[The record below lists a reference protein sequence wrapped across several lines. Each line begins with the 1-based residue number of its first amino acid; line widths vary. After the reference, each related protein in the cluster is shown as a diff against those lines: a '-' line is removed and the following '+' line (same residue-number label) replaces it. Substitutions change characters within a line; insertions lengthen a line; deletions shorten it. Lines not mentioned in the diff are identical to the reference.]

1 VVNTAP
7 VANNIKILLRAQ
19 RPHQHD
25 RAVQRLPLQLR
36 HAILVRQAP
45 QLLKLLIV
53 VQWVRAALVDVDAL
67 VVEPDGEAIEDARVG
82 VVEVELQRR
91 GFEVRA
97 VVVEVVEE
105 DRVLGEDAER
115 DMEAF
120 VALTFGAHVK
130 RDGGSAIDA
139 PLESQFANPIPT
151 SILTP
156 SISLA
161 ACKVILRGFLT
172 LNWQSASL
180 LTFLSFFQA
189 RKGLATTRLLER
201 S

>member
-1 VVNTAP
+1 M
-7 VANNIKILLRAQ
+7 
-19 RPHQHD
+19 
-25 RAVQRLPLQLR
+25 
-36 HAILVRQAP
+36 
-45 QLLKLLIV
+45 LIV

-151 SILTP
+151 SMYTY
-156 SISLA
+156 SIHISR
-161 ACKVILRGFLT
+161 CM
-172 LNWQSASL
+172 
-180 LTFLSFFQA
+180 
-189 RKGLATTRLLER
+189 
-201 S
+201 